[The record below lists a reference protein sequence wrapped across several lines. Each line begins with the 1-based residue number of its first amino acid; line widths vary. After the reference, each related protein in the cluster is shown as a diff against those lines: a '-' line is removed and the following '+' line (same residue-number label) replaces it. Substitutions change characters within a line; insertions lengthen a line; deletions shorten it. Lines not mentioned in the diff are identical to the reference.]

1 MKDEHTHAATTSKEQ
16 AAESGSG
23 STGSPRPHV
32 ISRRVFSTRSA
43 WTLALL
49 LAATVFI
56 IDQGT
61 KYLVVT
67 RMEIGERIPVIEGLL
82 WWYSIR
88 NSGAAFSFGEGATWV
103 FTLIM
108 AIAAVVVV
116 YTLRK
121 TRALGWVLAL
131 GGLLGGVLGNL
142 FDRLFR
148 GPGFGTGHVVDFIS
162 VPNFAIFNIADSAIC
177 VCMALIVLLNFRGMT
192 LAGTRAESPQRTTPE
207 HHTDDT
213 PSDLEETA

>member
-1 MKDEHTHAATTSKEQ
+1 M
-16 AAESGSG
+16 
-23 STGSPRPHV
+23 
-32 ISRRVFSTRSA
+32 
-43 WTLALL
+43 
-49 LAATVFI
+49 
-56 IDQGT
+56 
-61 KYLVVT
+61 
-67 RMEIGERIPVIEGLL
+67 
-82 WWYSIR
+82 
-88 NSGAAFSFGEGATWV
+88 

-108 AIAAVVVV
+108 AVAAVVVV

-148 GPGFGTGHVVDFIS
+148 EPGFGTGHVVDFIS

-177 VCMALIVLLNFRGMT
+177 VCMALIVFLNFRGMT

-207 HHTDDT
+207 RHTDDT